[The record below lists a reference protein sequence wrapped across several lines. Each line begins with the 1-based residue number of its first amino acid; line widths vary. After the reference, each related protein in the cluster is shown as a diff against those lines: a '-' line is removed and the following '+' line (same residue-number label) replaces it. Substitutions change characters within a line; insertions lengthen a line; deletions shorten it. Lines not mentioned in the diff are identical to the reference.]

1 MLEGKRPRAGRI
13 VVYDGDGYL
22 MAGALAE
29 LLAREGREVELVTG
43 YDTIAPFC
51 AETLEDVLVRERLH
65 APRRRAANRHGA
77 DGDRARA
84 G

>member
-22 MAGALAE
+22 VAAALAE

-65 APRRRAANRHGA
+65 ECGVAMRTGTVLTGIEPG
-77 DGDRARA
+77 G
-84 G
+84 